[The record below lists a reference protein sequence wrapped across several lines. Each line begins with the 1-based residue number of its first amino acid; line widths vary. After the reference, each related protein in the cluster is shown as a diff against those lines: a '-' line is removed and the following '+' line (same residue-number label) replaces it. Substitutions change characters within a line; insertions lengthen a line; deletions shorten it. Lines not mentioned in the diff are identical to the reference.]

1 MREPIRDKN
10 RWEHIVKWIVPSLMS
25 YEMTSSLFAGRW
37 LFSLKPLIGTNGASK
52 THNNQFGQRG
62 AGE

>member
-25 YEMTSSLFAGRW
+25 YEMTSSLFAGRQVAL
-37 LFSLKPLIGTNGASK
+37 LFETVDWDKWSK
-52 THNNQFGQRG
+52 QN
-62 AGE
+62 A